1 MVAGPYVNR
10 KAEERGFMA
19 NVKIGHLISEM
30 RNPKT
35 QDMDCLTVRELL
47 EIMNEEDACVPA
59 AIGRELASIERA
71 IGLTVE
77 AVRGGG
83 RVFYV
88 GSGTSGRIG
97 VMDAVECAPTF
108 GCTDEF
114 QAVLAGG
121 SGAFIRAA
129 EGTEDDT
136 EGARADMEALGLTD
150 RDVVIGIA
158 ASGRT
163 PYTVAAV
170 TFARERGCRTIG
182 IANNKQSELGQAAD
196 VAVEVETGPEVLT
209 GSTRLKAASAQKMVC
224 NMISTITMKELGKTY
239 KNLMVDMR
247 PTNGKLEERARRIV
261 MEATGCAYE
270 AAEEALIKCGQSTK
284 TAIVMLLCGC
294 NAAKARELL
303 AQKQGSVAA
312 AVKTGHPV

>member
-1 MVAGPYVNR
+1 MARVN
-10 KAEERGFMA
+10 
-19 NVKIGHLISEM
+19 IGHLISET

-35 QDMDCLTVRELL
+35 LEMDRMTVRELL
-47 EIMNEEDACVPA
+47 FVMNKEDAGVPA
-59 AIGRELASIERA
+59 AIGRELGAIEQA
-71 IGLTVE
+71 IGLTVN
-77 AVRGGG
+77 AIRQGG

-121 SGAFIRAA
+121 SGAFIKAA
-129 EGTEDDT
+129 EGTEDDV
-136 EGARADMEALGLTD
+136 EGARADMEALGLD
-150 RDVVIGIA
+150 SRDVVIGIA

-163 PYTVAAV
+163 PYTVTAV
-170 TFARERGCRTIG
+170 SCAREKGCHTIG
-182 IANNKQSELGQAAD
+182 IANNKNSELGRAAE
-196 VAVEVETGPEVLT
+196 VAIEVETGPEVLT

-247 PTNGKLEERARRIV
+247 PTNGKLAERARRIV
-261 MEATGCAYE
+261 MEAAGCSYE
-270 AAEEALIKCGQSTK
+270 AAENALAQCGQSTK
-284 TAIVMLLCGC
+284 TAIVMILCGC
-294 NAAKARELL
+294 GAEAARQLL
-303 AQKQGSVAA
+303 KQKQGFVAA
-312 AVKTGHPV
+312 AVQ

>member
-1 MVAGPYVNR
+1 M
-10 KAEERGFMA
+10 
-19 NVKIGHLISEM
+19 ISEA

-35 QDMDCLTVRELL
+35 WEMDGLSVRELL
-47 EIMNEEDACVPA
+47 AVMNEEDAGVPA
-59 AIGRELASIERA
+59 AIGRELASIEQA
-71 IGLTVE
+71 IDLTVE

-108 GCTDEF
+108 GCSEEF

-121 SGAFIRAA
+121 SGAFIKAA
-129 EGTEDDT
+129 EGTEDDV
-136 EGARADMEALGLTD
+136 EGARADMEALGLTS

-163 PYTVAAV
+163 PYTVTAV
-170 TFARERGCRTIG
+170 SCAREKGCHTVG
-182 IANNKQSELGQAAD
+182 IANNKGSELGLAAE
-196 VAVEVETGPEVLT
+196 VAIEVETGPEALT

-247 PTNGKLEERARRIV
+247 PTNGKLVERARRIV
-261 MEATGCAYE
+261 MEAAGCTY
-270 AAEEALIKCGQSTK
+270 EEAQGALAQCGQNTK

-294 NAAKARELL
+294 GAKE
-303 AQKQGSVAA
+303 AQERLKEKQGFVAA
-312 AVKTGHPV
+312 AVR

>member
-1 MVAGPYVNR
+1 MAKVN
-10 KAEERGFMA
+10 
-19 NVKIGHLISEM
+19 IGHLISET

-35 QDMDCLTVRELL
+35 REMDGLSVRELL
-47 EIMNEEDACVPA
+47 AVMNEEDAGVPS
-59 AIGRELASIERA
+59 AIGRELASIEQA

-108 GCTDEF
+108 GCNEEF

-121 SGAFIRAA
+121 SDAFIKAA
-129 EGTEDDT
+129 EGTEDDV
-136 EGARADMEALGLTD
+136 EGACADMEALGLTS

-163 PYTVAAV
+163 PYTVTAV
-170 TFARERGCRTIG
+170 SYAREKGCHTVG
-182 IANNKQSELGQAAD
+182 IANNKGSELGRAAE
-196 VAVEVETGPEVLT
+196 VAIEVETGPEVLT

-247 PTNGKLEERARRIV
+247 PTNGKLVERARRIV
-261 MEATGCAYE
+261 MEAAGCTYEEAE
-270 AAEEALIKCGQSTK
+270 AALAKCGQNTK

-294 NAAKARELL
+294 GAGE
-303 AQKQGSVAA
+303 AQERLRGKQGFVAA
-312 AVKTGHPV
+312 AVR

>member
-1 MVAGPYVNR
+1 MAKVN
-10 KAEERGFMA
+10 
-19 NVKIGHLISEM
+19 IGHLISEA

-35 QDMDCLTVRELL
+35 REMDGLSVRELL
-47 EIMNEEDACVPA
+47 AVMNEEDAGVPA
-59 AIGRELASIERA
+59 AIGRELASIEQA
-71 IGLTVE
+71 INLTVE

-108 GCTDEF
+108 GCSEEF

-121 SGAFIRAA
+121 SGAFIKAA
-129 EGTEDDT
+129 EGTEDDV
-136 EGARADMEALGLTD
+136 EGARADMEALGLTS

-163 PYTVAAV
+163 PYTVTAV
-170 TFARERGCRTIG
+170 SCAREKGCHTVG
-182 IANNKQSELGQAAD
+182 IANNKGSELGLAAE
-196 VAVEVETGPEVLT
+196 VAIEVETGPEALT

-247 PTNGKLEERARRIV
+247 PTNGKLVERARRIV
-261 MEATGCAYE
+261 MEAAGCTY
-270 AAEEALIKCGQSTK
+270 EEAQGALAQCGQNTK

-294 NAAKARELL
+294 GAKE
-303 AQKQGSVAA
+303 AQERLKEKQGFVAA
-312 AVKTGHPV
+312 AVR

>member
-1 MVAGPYVNR
+1 MAKVN
-10 KAEERGFMA
+10 
-19 NVKIGHLISEM
+19 IGHLISEA

-35 QDMDCLTVRELL
+35 REMDGLSVRELL
-47 EIMNEEDACVPA
+47 AVMNEEDAGVPA
-59 AIGRELASIERA
+59 AIGRELASIEQA
-71 IGLTVE
+71 IDLTVE

-108 GCTDEF
+108 GCSEEF

-121 SGAFIRAA
+121 SGAFIKAA
-129 EGTEDDT
+129 EGTEDDV
-136 EGARADMEALGLTD
+136 EGARADMEALGLTS

-163 PYTVAAV
+163 PYTVTAV
-170 TFARERGCRTIG
+170 SCAREKGCHTVG
-182 IANNKQSELGQAAD
+182 IANNKGSELGLAAE
-196 VAVEVETGPEVLT
+196 VAIEVETGPEALT

-247 PTNGKLEERARRIV
+247 PTNGKLVERARRIV
-261 MEATGCAYE
+261 MEAAGCTY
-270 AAEEALIKCGQSTK
+270 EEAQGALAQCGQNTK

-294 NAAKARELL
+294 GAKE
-303 AQKQGSVAA
+303 AQERLKEKQGFVAA
-312 AVKTGHPV
+312 AVR

>member
-1 MVAGPYVNR
+1 MAKVN
-10 KAEERGFMA
+10 
-19 NVKIGHLISEM
+19 IGHLISEA

-35 QDMDCLTVRELL
+35 WEMDGLSVRELL
-47 EIMNEEDACVPA
+47 AVMNEEDAGVPA
-59 AIGRELASIERA
+59 AIGRELASIEQA
-71 IGLTVE
+71 IDLTVE

-88 GSGTSGRIG
+88 GYGTSGRIG

-108 GCTDEF
+108 GCSEEF

-121 SGAFIRAA
+121 SGAFIKAA
-129 EGTEDDT
+129 EGTEDDV
-136 EGARADMEALGLTD
+136 EGARADMEALGLTS

-163 PYTVAAV
+163 PYTVTAV
-170 TFARERGCRTIG
+170 SCAREKGCHTVG
-182 IANNKQSELGQAAD
+182 IANNKGSELGLAAE
-196 VAVEVETGPEVLT
+196 VAIEVETGPEALT

-247 PTNGKLEERARRIV
+247 PTNGKLVERARRIV
-261 MEATGCAYE
+261 MEAAGCTY
-270 AAEEALIKCGQSTK
+270 EEAQGALAQCGQNTK

-294 NAAKARELL
+294 GAKE
-303 AQKQGSVAA
+303 AQERLKEKQGFVAA
-312 AVKTGHPV
+312 AVR

>member
-1 MVAGPYVNR
+1 MAKVN
-10 KAEERGFMA
+10 
-19 NVKIGHLISEM
+19 IGHLISEA

-35 QDMDCLTVRELL
+35 WEMDGLSVRELL
-47 EIMNEEDACVPA
+47 AVMNEEDAGVPA
-59 AIGRELASIERA
+59 AIGRELASIEQA
-71 IGLTVE
+71 IDLTVE

-108 GCTDEF
+108 GCSEEF

-121 SGAFIRAA
+121 SGAFIKAA
-129 EGTEDDT
+129 EGTEDDV
-136 EGARADMEALGLTD
+136 EGARADMEALGLTS

-163 PYTVAAV
+163 PYTVTAV
-170 TFARERGCRTIG
+170 SCAREKGCHTVG
-182 IANNKQSELGQAAD
+182 IANNKGSELGLAAE
-196 VAVEVETGPEVLT
+196 VAIEVETGPEALT

-247 PTNGKLEERARRIV
+247 PTNGKLVERARRIV
-261 MEATGCAYE
+261 MEAAGCTY
-270 AAEEALIKCGQSTK
+270 EEAQGALAQCGQNTK

-294 NAAKARELL
+294 GAKE
-303 AQKQGSVAA
+303 AQERLKEKQGFVAA
-312 AVKTGHPV
+312 AVR